1 MFDQDNNFNL
11 INLSFL
17 ITCLLNNVWIL
28 YIYIVTF
35 QSLLGVKGLKP
46 SMYSNELL
54 SE

>member
-11 INLSFL
+11 INLNIL

-28 YIYIVTF
+28 YAEVTF